1 MEFITQGIRGLKAFR
16 EIKVLL
22 SLLLKYIISTR
33 FHLQFIE
40 WSTYNSMLYKNFKL
54 TKKIFSFFT
63 LAKFREAHRVTHQDK
78 QRALEYFENHA
89 VVYSKKVTKGPLSLL
104 RNIERNAVLK
114 FAKLDEPGASMIDMG
129 TGSGFYALKAKEA
142 GMIVHAMDAS
152 PGMLSLLQDRVD
164 RLYHADIDSF
174 QIKKTFDRVVCAGV
188 LDFVINPEVAL
199 KNLCQLV
206 APGGRLVILVPRNGL
221 GGQFYR
227 LEKLILNTRVN
238 LYSIQWLE
246 SKALVYGLHLMN
258 HAKPLPTNLVAL
270 FERPRTDIF

>member
-1 MEFITQGIRGLKAFR
+1 
-16 EIKVLL
+16 
-22 SLLLKYIISTR
+22 
-33 FHLQFIE
+33 
-40 WSTYNSMLYKNFKL
+40 MLYKNCKL